1 MIYAKFFA
9 LAPEGQTL
17 GVTLPVETIIRKGL
31 KGCEILQDGNHYE
44 ANMLPR

>member
-17 GVTLPVETIIRKGL
+17 GVTLPVETIRKGL